1 METHMMTTQHG
12 AALLKTFKII
22 IKNSAGVLLY
32 QGPIRNGL
40 SVFKCLK
47 KMHSLDK
54 LTFVQGVHIPGHNH
68 NADARSVI
76 DWNGKASL

>member
-1 METHMMTTQHG
+1 MMTTQHG

-54 LTFVQGVHIPGHNH
+54 LT
-68 NADARSVI
+68 
-76 DWNGKASL
+76 